1 MKPFLM
7 SAAAIAIAG
16 SLLAAPAIAQP
27 AGPGPGNP
35 PALGPLQMVLAL
47 VTGRAA
53 VGAPA

>member
-16 SLLAAPAIAQP
+16 SLLPAPATRRLLAAP
-27 AGPGPGNP
+27 N
-35 PALGPLQMVLAL
+35 PALALAL
-47 VTGRAA
+47 VTARAA